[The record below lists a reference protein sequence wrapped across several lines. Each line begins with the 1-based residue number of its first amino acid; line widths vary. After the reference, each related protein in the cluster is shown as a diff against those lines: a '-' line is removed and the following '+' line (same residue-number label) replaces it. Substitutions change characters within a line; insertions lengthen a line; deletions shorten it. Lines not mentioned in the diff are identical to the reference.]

1 MDEHGSGGL
10 PADFHDAPVGALR
23 RSFAVV
29 RAGRTGRQMI
39 ACRMSVFMALN
50 LCSSAFNKPS
60 EPDNG
65 RGDDGSGL

>member
-10 PADFHDAPVGALR
+10 AADFHDVPVGALP
-23 RSFAVV
+23 RSFVVV

-39 ACRMSVFMALN
+39 ARRMSVFITFN
-50 LCSSAFNKPS
+50 LCSSAFKKPS

-65 RGDDGSGL
+65 RGDDGSCL